1 MRATPFA
8 FCLAVVALG
17 LSAAPLA
24 APGGHAPGGDD
35 GENAEARAAL
45 AGIEEITP
53 GTSVLIT
60 SDNVTIIHAA
70 GQVGS
75 ERTLYLKRL
84 PAGSAVRIVIGVAG
98 GQGRA
103 YPWIFKGVVDA
114 SGRAVLVRTPAGLV
128 DLARALAAFGVRVEI
143 R

>member
-1 MRATPFA
+1 MRPIR
-8 FCLAVVALG
+8 LG
-17 LSAAPLA
+17 LLLTAALVGLAGAPLA
-24 APGGHAPGGDD
+24 APGGHAPGGED
-35 GENAEARAAL
+35 GEDAEARAAL
-45 AGIEEITP
+45 AGIEVITP
-53 GTSVLIT
+53 GTSVWIT
-60 SDNVTIIHAA
+60 SVDVTIIHAA

-103 YPWIFKGVVDA
+103 DPRIFEGVVDVT
-114 SGRAVLVRTPAGLV
+114 GRAVLIRTSSGFV
-128 DLARALAAFGVRVEI
+128 DLARALSAFGVRVEI